1 MDVHQSRTWIIFY
14 LISFVLLL
22 FALFLTSEGVLLG
35 IGFMMV
41 IIVVGVNLAIITH
54 EMKQAAKKREV
65 MDRISK
71 IDPES
76 PDAAMDANIRS
87 RL

>member
-41 IIVVGVNLAIITH
+41 IVVVGVNLAIVTH
-54 EMKQAAKKREV
+54 EMKQAARKKEV

-76 PDAAMDANIRS
+76 PDVGD
-87 RL
+87 

>member
-41 IIVVGVNLAIITH
+41 IVVVGVNLAIVTH
-54 EMKQAAKKREV
+54 EMKHAAKKKEV

-76 PDAAMDANIRS
+76 PDRGD
-87 RL
+87 

>member
-35 IGFMMV
+35 IGLMMV
-41 IIVVGVNLAIITH
+41 IIVIGVNLAIITH
-54 EMKQAAKKREV
+54 EMKGAAKKREV

-76 PDAAMDANIRS
+76 PDAGTDANIRS

>member
-76 PDAAMDANIRS
+76 PDAAMDGNIRS